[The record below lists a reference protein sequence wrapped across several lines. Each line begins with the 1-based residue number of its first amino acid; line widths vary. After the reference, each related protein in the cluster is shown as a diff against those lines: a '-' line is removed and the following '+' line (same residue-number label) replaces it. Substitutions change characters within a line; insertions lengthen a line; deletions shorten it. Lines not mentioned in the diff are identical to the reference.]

1 VSNGAVVLDVDG
13 TLVDS
18 NDAHARAWV
27 EGFADHGIT
36 VPFEKVRRAI
46 GMGGDKLMPH
56 VAGIDSESPLGRE
69 ISERRGEIFTR
80 AYLPHVKPFARVRDL
95 LERFRADDFALT
107 VASSAQGDE
116 LEALLEVAGVADL
129 MHAQTSSDDADRS
142 KPDPDIVHAAI
153 ARVKCPLD
161 RIIMLGDT
169 PYDVAAATRAG
180 IAMVAVE
187 CGGWSAAELGGARAV
202 YASPADLLERYAS
215 SAFPMLS
222 RSLERT
228 F

>member
-1 VSNGAVVLDVDG
+1 MSNGAVVLDVDG

-27 EGFADHGIT
+27 EGFAEHGIA

-46 GMGGDKLMPH
+46 GMGSDKLMPH
-56 VAGIDSESPLGRE
+56 VAGIDHESTQGRK

-80 AYLPHVKPFARVRDL
+80 AYLPHLQPFPGVRAL
-95 LERFRADDFALT
+95 LERFRADDLRLT
-107 VASSAQGDE
+107 VASSAQEDE
-116 LEALLEVAGVADL
+116 LEALLDIAGVSDII
-129 MHAQTSSDDADRS
+129 HSQTSSDDADRS

-153 ARVKCPLD
+153 ARVKVPLD

-180 IAMVAVE
+180 IAIVAVE
-187 CGGWSAAELGGARAV
+187 CGGWSAAELHGARAV
-202 YASPADLLERYAS
+202 YAAPADLLDRFDAS
-215 SAFPMLS
+215 PFPMLS
-222 RSLERT
+222 RPVART
-228 F
+228 S